1 MHPIAWHRVTIVK
14 ESGAAWV
21 YKSPHIACE
30 SVSRMATVAALSPE
44 IAVLEE
50 NTLNSAQQPLMTD
63 THDQATTAVT
73 PLGPCIQYED
83 AAEDK
88 ENVFQ
93 VIFIVNSKTQEE
105 ALPNSGSAH
114 ADIERQALQGSID
127 HTSQGKGAN
136 QADCHED
143 QEQLQANTG
152 CKDETANMLEWFRS
166 TFSQIERNGIITLK
180 DFKEKARHSDVCR
193 LKQIS
198 ELVQ

>member
-1 MHPIAWHRVTIVK
+1 MIFQVQH
-14 ESGAAWV
+14 G
-21 YKSPHIACE
+21 YKSPCIACE

-63 THDQATTAVT
+63 THDQAATAVT

-83 AAEDK
+83 AAEDM

-114 ADIERQALQGSID
+114 ANIEQQALQGSID

-143 QEQLQANTG
+143 QEKESQLQADTG

-166 TFSQIERNGIITLK
+166 IFSQIERNGIITLK
-180 DFKEKARHSDVCR
+180 DFKEKARHSDVCS